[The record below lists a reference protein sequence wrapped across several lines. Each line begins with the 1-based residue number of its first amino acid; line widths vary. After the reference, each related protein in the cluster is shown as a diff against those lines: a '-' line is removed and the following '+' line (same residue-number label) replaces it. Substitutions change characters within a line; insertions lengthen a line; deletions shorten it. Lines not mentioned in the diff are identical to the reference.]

1 MPRGFSR
8 GESYGT
14 PCPGNMGEREE
25 KMAGINGNGLTR
37 AKKYYSEYGLRAREL
52 KADGRQ
58 IIGYMTAIAP
68 VEILTAAGVV
78 PFRLKGW
85 VSEPITK
92 ADAHMETIVCP
103 FVRNV
108 FDSALKGKFSFL
120 DGVVMPHLCDS
131 IDRTND
137 VWSYSLDMPYWHF
150 LNIPHVTDDPS
161 IEFTMSL
168 LRSFIASLEEYTGR
182 KITNEAIAEAVI
194 KHNENRRLMR
204 DLYSLR
210 KTNPPLISGVE
221 MTEVIVAAMSLP
233 VEESSALIKNVT
245 EEVKQR
251 GPLSANKASRIMIV
265 GGQIDNV
272 AVAELIENADAWL
285 VMDDITMGS
294 KVYWPETDI
303 TSDPLK
309 GIAERY
315 LRKVKVA
322 TTYVDTG
329 DTYEENLEARF
340 GHMKQYI
347 EDFKV
352 DGAILF
358 VYKYCDP
365 YGFDVPAMKSFIEKT
380 GTPVLY
386 LEDEYSTSSLSR
398 VKTRVEA
405 FLEMI
410 A

>member
-1 MPRGFSR
+1 
-8 GESYGT
+8 
-14 PCPGNMGEREE
+14 MGEREG

-52 KADGRQ
+52 KTDGRQ

-182 KITNEAIAEAVI
+182 KITNEAIVEAI
-194 KHNENRRLMR
+194 KKHNENRRLMR

-245 EEVKQR
+245 EEVKLR
-251 GPLSANKASRIMIV
+251 GPLSAKKASRIMIV

-272 AVAELIENADAWL
+272 AVAEVIENADAWL

-303 TSDPLK
+303 TPDPLK

-347 EDFKV
+347 EEFKV

>member
-1 MPRGFSR
+1 
-8 GESYGT
+8 
-14 PCPGNMGEREE
+14 MGS
-25 KMAGINGNGLTR
+25 INGNGLKR
-37 AKKYYSEYGLRAREL
+37 AKKYYSDYGVRAKEL
-52 KADGRQ
+52 KADGKN
-58 IIGYMTAIAP
+58 IIGYLTAIAP

-78 PFRLKGW
+78 PFRMKGW

-108 FDSALKGKFSFL
+108 FDSALKGKYSFL
-120 DGVVMPHLCDS
+120 DGVLMPHLCDS

-137 VWSYSLDMPYWHF
+137 VWSYNLNMPYWHF
-150 LNIPHVTDDPS
+150 LNVPHVTGDAS
-161 IEFTMSL
+161 VEFTMAI
-168 LRSFIASLEEYTGR
+168 LRSFITSLEEFTGR
-182 KITNEAIAEAVI
+182 KITDEALTEAAK

-204 DLYSLR
+204 ALYSLR
-210 KTNPPLISGVE
+210 KSDPPLISGVE
-221 MTEVIVAAMSLP
+221 MTEVMVAAMSLP
-233 VEESSALIKNVT
+233 VEESSELIKNVT
-245 EEVKQR
+245 EEVKER
-251 GPLSANKASRIMIV
+251 EPLAAKKASRIMIV

-272 AVAELIENADAWL
+272 AVAELIEGADAWL

-303 TSDPLK
+303 TPDPVQ

-347 EDFKV
+347 EEFNV

-410 A
+410 G

>member
-1 MPRGFSR
+1 
-8 GESYGT
+8 
-14 PCPGNMGEREE
+14 
-25 KMAGINGNGLTR
+25 
-37 AKKYYSEYGLRAREL
+37 
-52 KADGRQ
+52 
-58 IIGYMTAIAP
+58 
-68 VEILTAAGVV
+68 
-78 PFRLKGW
+78 
-85 VSEPITK
+85 
-92 ADAHMETIVCP
+92 
-103 FVRNV
+103 
-108 FDSALKGKFSFL
+108 
-120 DGVVMPHLCDS
+120 
-131 IDRTND
+131 
-137 VWSYSLDMPYWHF
+137 
-150 LNIPHVTDDPS
+150 
-161 IEFTMSL
+161 
-168 LRSFIASLEEYTGR
+168 
-182 KITNEAIAEAVI
+182 
-194 KHNENRRLMR
+194 
-204 DLYSLR
+204 
-210 KTNPPLISGVE
+210 
-221 MTEVIVAAMSLP
+221 
-233 VEESSALIKNVT
+233 
-245 EEVKQR
+245 
-251 GPLSANKASRIMIV
+251 MIV

-303 TSDPLK
+303 TPDPLK

>member
-1 MPRGFSR
+1 MSV
-8 GESYGT
+8 T
-14 PCPGNMGEREE
+14 
-25 KMAGINGNGLTR
+25 NGNGL
-37 AKKYYSEYGLRAREL
+37 AKAKEYCSEYGLRAKEL
-52 KADGRQ
+52 KAEGRQ
-58 IIGYMTAIAP
+58 IIGYLTAIAP

-108 FDSALKGKFSFL
+108 FDSALKGKYSFL
-120 DGVVMPHLCDS
+120 DGMAMPHLCDS

-137 VWSYSLDMPYWHF
+137 VWSYNLDLPYWHF

-161 IEFTMSL
+161 IEFTKSV
-168 LRSFIASLEEYTGR
+168 LRSFITSLEGFTGR
-182 KITNEAIAEAVI
+182 KITDQAIVEAV
-194 KHNENRRLMR
+194 KQHNENRSLMR

-210 KTNPPLISGVE
+210 KENPPLISGVE
-221 MTEVIVAAMSLP
+221 MMEVMVAAMSLP
-233 VEESSALIKNVT
+233 VDESSALIKSVI
-245 EEVKQR
+245 EEVKR
-251 GPLSANKASRIMIV
+251 REPPAGKKAPRIMIV

-272 AVAELIENADAWL
+272 AVAEVIENANAWL

-294 KVYWPETDI
+294 KAYWPTTDI
-303 TSDPLK
+303 TPDPLQ

-315 LRKVKVA
+315 LRKVRVA
-322 TTYVDTG
+322 TTYIDTG

-340 GHMKQYI
+340 GHMKRYI
-347 EDFKV
+347 NEFKV
-352 DGAILF
+352 DGVILF

-365 YGFDVPAMKSFIEKT
+365 YGFDVPAMKSFIEET

>member
-1 MPRGFSR
+1 MS
-8 GESYGT
+8 ST
-14 PCPGNMGEREE
+14 
-25 KMAGINGNGLTR
+25 NGNGLTK
-37 AKKYYSEYGLRAREL
+37 AKKYYSDYGLRAKEL
-52 KADGRQ
+52 KAGGKQ
-58 IIGYMTAIAP
+58 IIGYLTAIAP

-78 PFRLKGW
+78 PFRMKGW

-120 DGVVMPHLCDS
+120 DGVLLPHLCDS

-137 VWSYSLDMPYWHF
+137 VWSYNLNMPYWHF
-150 LNIPHVTDDPS
+150 LNVPHVTGDAS
-161 IEFTMSL
+161 VEFTMAIF
-168 LRSFIASLEEYTGR
+168 RSFITSLEEFTGR
-182 KITNEAIAEAVI
+182 KITNEALVEAI
-194 KHNENRRLMR
+194 NKHNENRRLMR
-204 DLYSLR
+204 ELYSLR
-210 KTNPPLISGVE
+210 KSNPPLISGVE
-221 MTEVIVAAMSLP
+221 MMEVIVAAMSLP
-233 VEESSALIKNVT
+233 VDESSELIKNVT

-251 GPLSANKASRIMIV
+251 GPLPEKKGSRIMIV
-265 GGQIDNV
+265 GGQIDSV
-272 AVAELIENADAWL
+272 AVAEVIESANAWL

-303 TSDPLK
+303 TPDPLK

-329 DTYEENLEARF
+329 ETYEENLEARF
-340 GHMKQYI
+340 GHMKQFI
-347 EDFKV
+347 EEFKV

-386 LEDEYSTSSLSR
+386 LEDEYSTSSLPR
-398 VKTRVEA
+398 MKTRVEA